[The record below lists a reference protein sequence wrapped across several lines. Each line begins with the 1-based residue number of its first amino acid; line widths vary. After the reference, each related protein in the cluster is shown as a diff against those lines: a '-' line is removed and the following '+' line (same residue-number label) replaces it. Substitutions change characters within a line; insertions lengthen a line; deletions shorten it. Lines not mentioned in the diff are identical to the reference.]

1 MKPPNL
7 LAYPQTLIE
16 GREYL
21 LLEKSQ
27 NGSRAK
33 QFVVTF
39 VAYTSCPA
47 IVVVQSSHGI
57 RQRCLSE
64 CSIEVQALANYI
76 A

>member
-1 MKPPNL
+1 MNPPNL
-7 LAYPQTLIE
+7 LTYPQTLIA

-27 NGSRAK
+27 NESKAK
-33 QFVVTF
+33 QSVVTF

-47 IVVVQSSHGI
+47 IVVVRSSHGN
-57 RQRCLSE
+57 RQPCLRE
-64 CSIEVQALANYI
+64 CLIEVQALAHHI